1 MDLSLQRRLASE
13 ILGVGKDRIW
23 IDPNKIQDVSKA
35 LSRSDILDLIDKGII
50 RVKQVKGQSR
60 TWANY
65 IKEQKKKGRRRGAGS
80 RKGGRKAR
88 LDKKENWIKRIRA
101 IRNLLRELK
110 EKNIIDKKL
119 YRDLYKR
126 AKSNEFKSK
135 RAILIY
141 LKDLGI
147 LKNEKEV
154 LNK

>member
-1 MDLSLQRRLASE
+1 MDLSLQRKLASE

-35 LSRSDILDLIDKGII
+35 LSRADVLDLIDKGII
-50 RVKQVKGQSR
+50 RVKQVRGQSR
-60 TWANY
+60 TWTNY

-88 LDKKENWIKRIRA
+88 LNKKESWMKRIRA
-101 IRNLLRELK
+101 IRKLLRELK

>member
-1 MDLSLQRRLASE
+1 MDLSLQRKLASE

-50 RVKQVKGQSR
+50 RVRQVRGQSR

-65 IKEQKKKGRRRGAGS
+65 IKEQRKKGRRRGAGS
-80 RKGGRKAR
+80 RKGSRKAR
-88 LDKKENWIKRIRA
+88 LDKKESWMKRIRA
-101 IRNLLRELK
+101 IRKLLRELK

>member
-1 MDLSLQRRLASE
+1 MDLSLQRKLASE

-50 RVKQVKGQSR
+50 RVKQIKGQSR

-65 IKEQKKKGRRRGAGS
+65 IKQQKKKGRRRGAGS

-88 LDKKENWIKRIRA
+88 LDKKESWIKRIRA

-135 RAILIY
+135 RAVLIY

>member
-1 MDLSLQRRLASE
+1 MDLSLQKKLASK

-23 IDPNKIQDVSKA
+23 IDPNKIQDASKA

-50 RVKQVKGQSR
+50 KTKSIRGQSR

-101 IRNLLRELK
+101 IRKLLRELK

>member
-1 MDLSLQRRLASE
+1 MDLSLQKKLASK

-23 IDPNKIQDVSKA
+23 IDPNKIQDASKA

-50 RVKQVKGQSR
+50 KTKSIRGQSR

-101 IRNLLRELK
+101 IRKLLRELK

-135 RAILIY
+135 RAVLIY

>member
-1 MDLSLQRRLASE
+1 MDLSLQKRLASE

-23 IDPNKIQDVSKA
+23 IDPNKIQEASKA
-35 LSRSDILDLIDKGII
+35 LSRSDILDLIDRGII

-65 IKEQKKKGRRRGAGS
+65 IKEQKKKGRRRGPGS
-80 RKGGRKAR
+80 KKGSKNAR
-88 LDKKENWIKRIRA
+88 SGKKEQWIKRIRA
-101 IRNLLRELK
+101 IKKLLRELK
-110 EKNIIDKKL
+110 EKKIIDKQL
-119 YRDLYKR
+119 YRELYKR

-147 LKNEKEV
+147 LKSENEI

>member
-1 MDLSLQRRLASE
+1 MDLSLQRKLASE

-50 RVKQVKGQSR
+50 RVKQIKGQSR

-65 IKEQKKKGRRRGAGS
+65 IKQQKKKGRRRGAGS

-88 LDKKENWIKRIRA
+88 LDKKESWIKRIRA

>member
-1 MDLSLQRRLASE
+1 MDLSLQRKLASE
-13 ILGVGKDRIW
+13 ILSVGKDRIW

-110 EKNIIDKKL
+110 EKSIIDKKL

-135 RAILIY
+135 RAVLIY

>member
-1 MDLSLQRRLASE
+1 MDLSLQKKLASK

-23 IDPNKIQDVSKA
+23 IDPNKIQDASKA

-50 RVKQVKGQSR
+50 KTKSVRGQSR

-65 IKEQKKKGRRRGAGS
+65 IKEQKKKGRRRGVGS
-80 RKGGRKAR
+80 RRGDRTAR

-101 IRNLLRELK
+101 IRKLLRELK

-119 YRDLYKR
+119 YRELYKK

>member
-1 MDLSLQRRLASE
+1 MDLSLQRKLASE

-50 RVKQVKGQSR
+50 RVKQVRGQSR

-65 IKEQKKKGRRRGAGS
+65 IKEQRKKGRRRGAGS
-80 RKGGRKAR
+80 RKGSRKAR
-88 LDKKENWIKRIRA
+88 LDKKESWMKRIRA
-101 IRNLLRELK
+101 IRKLLRELK

>member
-1 MDLSLQRRLASE
+1 MDLSLQKKLASE

-35 LSRSDILDLIDKGII
+35 LSRSDVLDLIDKGII
-50 RVKQVKGQSR
+50 RVKQVRGQSR

-88 LDKKENWIKRIRA
+88 LDKKESWMKRIRA

>member
-1 MDLSLQRRLASE
+1 MDLSLQKKLASK
-13 ILGVGKDRIW
+13 ILDVGKERIW
-23 IDPNKIQDVSKA
+23 IDPNKIQDASKA
-35 LSRSDILDLIDKGII
+35 LSRSDILDLIDRGII
-50 RVKQVKGQSR
+50 KTKSIRGQSR

-101 IRNLLRELK
+101 IRKLLRELK

>member
-1 MDLSLQRRLASE
+1 MDLSLQRKLASK
-13 ILGVGKDRIW
+13 ILSVGKDRIW
-23 IDPNKIQDVSKA
+23 INPNKIQDVSKA

-135 RAILIY
+135 RAVLIY

>member
-1 MDLSLQRRLASE
+1 MDLSLQKRLASE
-13 ILGVGKDRIW
+13 ILSVGKDRIW

-35 LSRSDILDLIDKGII
+35 LSRSDILDLINKGII

-126 AKSNEFKSK
+126 AKGNEFKSK
-135 RAILIY
+135 RAVLIY

-147 LKNEKEV
+147 LKDEKEV

>member
-1 MDLSLQRRLASE
+1 MDLSLQKRLASE
-13 ILGVGKDRIW
+13 ILSVGKDRIW

-65 IKEQKKKGRRRGAGS
+65 IKEQKKKGRRKGAGS
-80 RKGGRKAR
+80 RKVGRKAR

-135 RAILIY
+135 RAVLIY

>member
-1 MDLSLQRRLASE
+1 MDLSLQKRLASE
-13 ILGVGKDRIW
+13 ILGIGKDRIW

-80 RKGGRKAR
+80 RKGSRKAR

-147 LKNEKEV
+147 LKDEKEV
-154 LNK
+154 LNR

>member
-1 MDLSLQRRLASE
+1 MDLSLQKKLASK
-13 ILGVGKDRIW
+13 ILDVGKERIW
-23 IDPNKIQDVSKA
+23 IDPNKIQDASKA
-35 LSRSDILDLIDKGII
+35 LSRSDILDLIDRGII
-50 RVKQVKGQSR
+50 KTKSIRGQSR

-101 IRNLLRELK
+101 IRKLLRELK
-110 EKNIIDKKL
+110 EKKIIDKKL
-119 YRDLYKR
+119 YRELYKK

-141 LKDLGI
+141 LRDLGI

>member
-1 MDLSLQRRLASE
+1 MDLSLQKRLASE
-13 ILGVGKDRIW
+13 ILSVGKDRIW

-65 IKEQKKKGRRRGAGS
+65 IKQQKKKGRRRGAGS

-88 LDKKENWIKRIRA
+88 LDKKESWIKRIRA

-135 RAILIY
+135 RAVLIY

>member
-1 MDLSLQRRLASE
+1 MDLSLQKRLASE
-13 ILGVGKDRIW
+13 IFGVGKDRIW
-23 IDPNKIQDVSKA
+23 INPNKIQEVSKA

-50 RVKQVKGQSR
+50 RVKQVRGQSR

-65 IKEQKKKGRRRGAGS
+65 IKEQKKKGRRRGSGS
-80 RKGGRKAR
+80 KKGSKNAR
-88 LDKKENWIKRIRA
+88 LGKKEHWIKRIRA
-101 IRNLLRELK
+101 IRKLLRELK
-110 EKNIIDKKL
+110 EKKIIDKKL
-119 YRDLYKR
+119 YRGLYKR

-147 LKNEKEV
+147 LKSENEI

>member
-1 MDLSLQRRLASE
+1 MDLSLQRKLASE

-35 LSRSDILDLIDKGII
+35 LSRSDVLDLIDKGII

-65 IKEQKKKGRRRGAGS
+65 IKKQKKKGRRRGSGS

-88 LDKKENWIKRIRA
+88 LDKKESWIKRIRA

-147 LKNEKEV
+147 LKDEKEV
-154 LNK
+154 LNR

>member
-1 MDLSLQRRLASE
+1 MDLSLQKRLASE

-23 IDPNKIQDVSKA
+23 IDPNKMQEAYKA
-35 LSRSDILDLIDKGII
+35 LSRFDILDLIDKGII

-65 IKEQKKKGRRRGAGS
+65 IKEQKKKGRRRGPGS
-80 RKGGRKAR
+80 RKGGKKAR
-88 LDKKENWIKRIRA
+88 LSKKEHWIKRIRA
-101 IRNLLRELK
+101 IRKLLRELK
-110 EKNIIDKKL
+110 EKKIINKKL
-119 YRDLYKR
+119 YRELYKR

-135 RAILIY
+135 KAVLIY

-147 LKNEKEV
+147 LKSENEI

>member
-23 IDPNKIQDVSKA
+23 IDPNKIQEVSKA

-65 IKEQKKKGRRRGAGS
+65 IKKQKKKGRRRGPGS
-80 RKGGRKAR
+80 RKGSKNAR
-88 LDKKENWIKRIRA
+88 LSRKERWIRRIRA
-101 IRNLLRELK
+101 IRKLLRELK
-110 EKNIIDKKL
+110 EKKIIDKKL
-119 YRDLYKR
+119 YRELYKR

-147 LKNEKEV
+147 LKSKNEI

>member
-1 MDLSLQRRLASE
+1 MDLSLQKRLASE

-23 IDPNKIQDVSKA
+23 IDPNKIQDASKA

-65 IKEQKKKGRRRGAGS
+65 IKEQKKKGRRKGAGS
-80 RKGGRKAR
+80 RKVGRKAR

-135 RAILIY
+135 RAVLIY

>member
-1 MDLSLQRRLASE
+1 MDLSLQKKLASK

-23 IDPNKIQDVSKA
+23 IDPYKIQDASKA

-50 RVKQVKGQSR
+50 KTKSIRGQSR

-80 RKGGRKAR
+80 RKEGRKVR
-88 LDKKENWIKRIRA
+88 LGKKENWIKRIRA
-101 IRNLLRELK
+101 IRKLLRELK

>member
-1 MDLSLQRRLASE
+1 MDLSLQKRLASE
-13 ILGVGKDRIW
+13 ILDVGKDRIW

-50 RVKQVKGQSR
+50 RVKQIKGQSR

-65 IKEQKKKGRRRGAGS
+65 IKQQKKKGRRRGAGS

-88 LDKKENWIKRIRA
+88 LDKKESWIKRIRA

-135 RAILIY
+135 RAVLIY

>member
-1 MDLSLQRRLASE
+1 MDLSLQKRLASE

-23 IDPNKIQDVSKA
+23 IDPNKIQEVSKA

-50 RVKQVKGQSR
+50 RVKQVRGQSR

-65 IKEQKKKGRRRGAGS
+65 IKEQKKKGRRRGPGS
-80 RKGGRKAR
+80 KKGSKNAR
-88 LDKKENWIKRIRA
+88 SGKKEQWIKRIRA
-101 IRNLLRELK
+101 IRKLLRELK
-110 EKNIIDKKL
+110 EKKIIDKRL
-119 YRDLYKR
+119 YRELYKR

-135 RAILIY
+135 RAVLIY

-147 LKNEKEV
+147 LKSENEI

>member
-1 MDLSLQRRLASE
+1 MDLSLQKRLASE
-13 ILGVGKDRIW
+13 ILDVGKDRIW

-50 RVKQVKGQSR
+50 RLKQVKGQSR

-65 IKEQKKKGRRRGAGS
+65 IKEQKKKGRRRRAGS

>member
-1 MDLSLQRRLASE
+1 MDLSLQKRLASE

-23 IDPNKIQDVSKA
+23 IDPNKTQDVSKA

-50 RVKQVKGQSR
+50 RVKRVKGQSR
-60 TWANY
+60 TWINY

-80 RKGGRKAR
+80 RKGGKKAR

-110 EKNIIDKKL
+110 EKNIIDKNL

>member
-1 MDLSLQRRLASE
+1 MDLSLQKRLASE

-23 IDPNKIQDVSKA
+23 IDPNKIQDASKA

-88 LDKKENWIKRIRA
+88 LDKKENWIKRMRA

-110 EKNIIDKKL
+110 EKHIIDKKL

>member
-1 MDLSLQRRLASE
+1 MDLSLQKKLASE
-13 ILGVGKDRIW
+13 ILSVGKDRIW

-135 RAILIY
+135 RAVLIY

>member
-1 MDLSLQRRLASE
+1 MDLSLQRKLASK
-13 ILGVGKDRIW
+13 ILGVGKGRIW

-50 RVKQVKGQSR
+50 RVKQVRGQSR

-88 LDKKENWIKRIRA
+88 LDKKESWMKRIRA
-101 IRNLLRELK
+101 IRKLLRELK

>member
-141 LKDLGI
+141 LKDSGI

>member
-1 MDLSLQRRLASE
+1 MDLSLQRKLASE

-50 RVKQVKGQSR
+50 RIKQVKGQSR

-88 LDKKENWIKRIRA
+88 LGKKESWIKRIRA

-126 AKSNEFKSK
+126 AKSNEFRSK

-147 LKNEKEV
+147 LKSEKEV
-154 LNK
+154 LNR

>member
-1 MDLSLQRRLASE
+1 MDLSLQKRLASE

-23 IDPNKIQDVSKA
+23 IDPNKIQEASKA

-65 IKEQKKKGRRRGAGS
+65 IKEQKKKGRRRGPGS
-80 RKGGRKAR
+80 KKGSKNAR
-88 LDKKENWIKRIRA
+88 SGKKEQWIKRIRA
-101 IRNLLRELK
+101 IRKLLRELK
-110 EKNIIDKKL
+110 EKKIIDKRL
-119 YRDLYKR
+119 YRELYKK

-147 LKNEKEV
+147 LKSENEI

>member
-1 MDLSLQRRLASE
+1 MDLSLQKKLASK

-23 IDPNKIQDVSKA
+23 IDPNKIQDASKA

-50 RVKQVKGQSR
+50 KTKSIRGQSR

-65 IKEQKKKGRRRGAGS
+65 IKQQKKKGRRRGAGS

-101 IRNLLRELK
+101 IRKLLRELK

-135 RAILIY
+135 RAVLIY

>member
-1 MDLSLQRRLASE
+1 MDLSLQKRLASE

-23 IDPNKIQDVSKA
+23 IDPNKIQEISKA

-65 IKEQKKKGRRRGAGS
+65 IKEQKKKGRRKGPGS
-80 RKGGRKAR
+80 KKGSKNAR
-88 LDKKENWIKRIRA
+88 SGKKEQWIKRIRA
-101 IRNLLRELK
+101 IRKLLRELK
-110 EKNIIDKKL
+110 EKKIIDKRL
-119 YRDLYKR
+119 YRELYKR

-135 RAILIY
+135 RAVLIY

-147 LKNEKEV
+147 LKSENEI

>member
-1 MDLSLQRRLASE
+1 MDLSLQRRLASK

-23 IDPNKIQDVSKA
+23 IDPNKAQDVSKA

>member
-1 MDLSLQRRLASE
+1 MDLSLQKKLASK

-23 IDPNKIQDVSKA
+23 IDPNKIQDASKA

-50 RVKQVKGQSR
+50 KTKSIRGQSR